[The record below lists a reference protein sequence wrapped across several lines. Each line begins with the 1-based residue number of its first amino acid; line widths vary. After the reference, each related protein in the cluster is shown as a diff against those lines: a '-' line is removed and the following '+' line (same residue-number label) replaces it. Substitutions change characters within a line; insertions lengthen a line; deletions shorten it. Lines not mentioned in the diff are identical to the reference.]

1 MKLILQSLFLVL
13 ILAYMAE
20 VKISLSPFSIS
31 FGRGWLVIGFILI
44 MCGCL
49 CLKAQWYKEGKREFD
64 KEMREKVKQIQ
75 EEKIKDQ
82 I

>member
-1 MKLILQSLFLVL
+1 MKLIIQSFILLL

-20 VKISLSPFSIS
+20 IKITLSPFSIS
-31 FGRGWLVIGFILI
+31 FGRGWLAMGFILI

-49 CLKAQWYKEGKREFD
+49 CLKAQWYEEGKQEFD
-64 KEMREKVKQIQ
+64 RKLKESIKQIQ
-75 EEKIKDQ
+75 EEKIKEK